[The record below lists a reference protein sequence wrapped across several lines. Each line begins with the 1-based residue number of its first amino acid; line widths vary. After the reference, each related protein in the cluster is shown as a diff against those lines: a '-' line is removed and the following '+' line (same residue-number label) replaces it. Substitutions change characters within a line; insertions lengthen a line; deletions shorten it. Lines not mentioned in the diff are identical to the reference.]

1 MSYPSDAKRTAY
13 LPIMARDEAAE
24 TADREQNGE
33 GDREDD
39 DGRGCGAAGVT
50 ALDPAEHVD
59 GHDLRLE
66 RQVAGDEHDR
76 SELTDR
82 TCERQRDTGEDRRQD
97 VRQDHAA
104 EGRETRGA
112 ERRGGVFHL
121 RVELEQHRLDRAH
134 DERKRDEE

>member
-59 GHDLRLE
+59 RDDLRLE
-66 RQVAGDEHDR
+66 RQVAGDEHDC
-76 SELTDR
+76 SELADR
-82 TCERQRDTGEDRRQD
+82 ACERQRDTGKNRGED

-104 EGRETRGA
+104 KRREARGA
-112 ERRGGVFHL
+112 ERRGGVLHL
-121 RVELEQHRLDRAH
+121 GIEL
-134 DERKRDEE
+134 